1 MFGRAGEMR
10 WVTIFFFKE
19 WLSMSNAYGKC
30 FPRMW
35 SVVLLSDPLSL
46 SLYLY
51 VSLSIYP
58 SLLHSLII
66 LHCFTSAVQFLSAPP
81 PTPLLLLLLSIA
93 LSSACLDSLHS
104 LFCLHSYVIHSSR
117 DPYPPAAVVWNRSVH
132 ASEPTL
138 TQGGWKPL
146 IFSYS
151 RG

>member
-1 MFGRAGEMR
+1 MR
-10 WVTIFFFKE
+10 WVTIFFFLRSGYPCQMLME
-19 WLSMSNAYGKC
+19 SVFLACGQLYCYLTPFLYLSIC
-30 FPRMW
+30 T
-35 SVVLLSDPLSL
+35 SL
-46 SLYLY
+46 SLYL
-51 VSLSIYP
+51 SISPPFPY
-58 SLLHSLII
+58 HIT
-66 LHCFTSAVQFLSAPP
+66 HCFTSAVQFLSAPP

>member
-66 LHCFTSAVQFLSAPP
+66 LHTVSPP
-81 PTPLLLLLLSIA
+81 PSSFSPPL
-93 LSSACLDSLHS
+93 HP
-104 LFCLHSYVIHSSR
+104 LHSYSFYFQLLCHQLVWIHCIR
-117 DPYPPAAVVWNRSVH
+117 YFAFILMLFTHPV
-132 ASEPTL
+132 TL
-138 TQGGWKPL
+138 TLRRPWFGIGLFTQVSPL
-146 IFSYS
+146 
-151 RG
+151 